1 MKDALSIINRLVHD
15 TSLSK
20 ERFFVGFEDRFG
32 GVFFLPLHDFL
43 ALSVPSHRI
52 RYISKGNSILWS
64 RTKRINLIGSVAPSV
79 SLFSSPTPGV
89 LSRYF
94 PPHATGRKN
103 FQLPFFSNIVSC
115 SVGVHHTL
123 ALTACGNCYGFGLNK
138 STNYIC
144 TTFANIHYIHLV
156 PLSVSHML

>member
-20 ERFFVGFEDRFG
+20 ERFFVGFEDSFG
-32 GVFFLPLHDFL
+32 GVFFLTLHDFL

-64 RTKRINLIGSVAPSV
+64 RTKRFNLIGSVAPSV

-89 LSRYF
+89 LSRCF

-115 SVGVHHTL
+115 SFSL
-123 ALTACGNCYGFGLNK
+123 IMKPNSIYK
-138 STNYIC
+138 ST
-144 TTFANIHYIHLV
+144 
-156 PLSVSHML
+156 SQ

>member
-32 GVFFLPLHDFL
+32 GVFFLALHDFL

-64 RTKRINLIGSVAPSV
+64 RTKRTNLIGSVAPSD
-79 SLFSSPTPGV
+79 SLFPSPTPGV
-89 LSRYF
+89 HSRCF

-103 FQLPFFSNIVSC
+103 F
-115 SVGVHHTL
+115 
-123 ALTACGNCYGFGLNK
+123 
-138 STNYIC
+138 
-144 TTFANIHYIHLV
+144 
-156 PLSVSHML
+156 

>member
-52 RYISKGNSILWS
+52 RQNSL
-64 RTKRINLIGSVAPSV
+64 
-79 SLFSSPTPGV
+79 
-89 LSRYF
+89 
-94 PPHATGRKN
+94 
-103 FQLPFFSNIVSC
+103 Q
-115 SVGVHHTL
+115 
-123 ALTACGNCYGFGLNK
+123 
-138 STNYIC
+138 
-144 TTFANIHYIHLV
+144 HLV
-156 PLSVSHML
+156 FSPDIFLLMLLVERISSYPSSLTLFLVV